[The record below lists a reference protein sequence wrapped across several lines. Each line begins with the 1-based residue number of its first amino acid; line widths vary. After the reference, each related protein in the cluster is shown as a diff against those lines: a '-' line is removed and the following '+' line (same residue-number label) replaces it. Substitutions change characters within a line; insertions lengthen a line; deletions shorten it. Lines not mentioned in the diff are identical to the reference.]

1 MTTTSIAQRAL
12 ISVYNKESLSDLATG
27 LSSLGIAIIATG
39 NTYKQLTQLG
49 IAVTEL
55 SDYTNFP
62 EIMDGRVKSLH
73 PKIHGGILARRAQDQ
88 DTLLAHQI
96 QPIDLVI
103 CNLYPFEQT
112 IKQPDCTIAD
122 AIEHIDIGGPTMI
135 RAAAKN
141 FNDVT
146 VVTDP
151 KDYLQLLDELKIH
164 GTTSLA
170 TRQHLACKAFQLIAH
185 YDNAIACYFSSQA
198 STDALT
204 KQLPPAISRQEK
216 QPLRYGENPH
226 QSAASF
232 KDNHFADE
240 GVLQASLIQGKPLSY
255 NNLIDSDATFNII
268 RSLSTTSPACV
279 IVKHATPCGVA
290 LDDDLT
296 QAYLKAYRCDPESA
310 FGGIIGIN
318 QPLTTALAE
327 HILQQQFTEVILAPS
342 VCAKAR
348 TLLQQKPNLRVLS
361 FGDRHLTPPTTTQ
374 LRSIS
379 GGIIAQEPDWQ
390 PLSLKDLKWVTQ
402 TTPSMIIQQDAIFAW
417 NVVKHVK
424 SNAIIYAKNKQTL
437 GIGSG
442 QTSRIFSAKI
452 AALRA
457 EQAELSLSGATMAS
471 DAFFPFADNVDL
483 AHQHGIECIIQPGGS
498 KRDPEVI
505 ARANQLNISMAFTKV
520 RHFLH

>member
-1 MTTTSIAQRAL
+1 MTTMSKAQCAL
-12 ISVYNKESLSDLATG
+12 ISVYHKEALSELATT

-39 NTYKQLTQLG
+39 NTYRQLTQRG
-49 IAVTEL
+49 IAATEL

-73 PKIHGGILARRAQDQ
+73 PKIHGGILARRTQDH
-88 DTLLAHQI
+88 DTLLKHQI
-96 QPIDLVI
+96 QPIDIVI
-103 CNLYPFEQT
+103 CNLYPFEET
-112 IKQPDCTIAD
+112 IQQPNCTLEE

-141 FNDVT
+141 FHDVT

-151 KDYLQLLDELKIH
+151 NDYPLIIEELKKQ
-164 GTTSLA
+164 GTTSLT
-170 TRQHLACKAFQLIAH
+170 TRQHLASKAFQLTAH
-185 YDNAIACYFSSQA
+185 YEQAIARYFSSPTQNN
-198 STDALT
+198 SLT
-204 KQLPPAISRQEK
+204 AQLPSVNTQTE
-216 QPLRYGENPH
+216 QSLRYGENPH

-232 KDNHFADE
+232 TAKPIADE
-240 GVLQASLIQGKPLSY
+240 GILQASLLQGKALSY

-268 RSLSTTSPACV
+268 RTLSATSPACV

-290 LDDDLT
+290 LHNDPI
-296 QAYLKAYRCDPESA
+296 QAYLNAYRCDPESA

-318 QPLTTALAE
+318 QPLTAALTE
-327 HILQQQFTEVILAPS
+327 RIMQQQFTEVILAPT
-342 VCAKAR
+342 VTEDAL
-348 TLLQQKPNLRVLS
+348 TLLKNKPNLRVLS
-361 FGDRHLTPPTTTQ
+361 FGDRHLQIPITTQ

-379 GGIIAQEPDWQ
+379 GGIIAQQPDWQ
-390 PLSLKDLKWVTQ
+390 PLTIQHLTWVTEI
-402 TTPSMIIQQDAIFAW
+402 TPPCTIQQDALFAW

-424 SNAIIYAKNKQTL
+424 SNAIVYAKDGQTL

-457 EQAELSLSGATMAS
+457 EQAGFTLSGAIMAS
-471 DAFFPFADNVDL
+471 DAFFPFADSIDL
-483 AHQHGIECIIQPGGS
+483 AHQHGINCIIQPGGS
-498 KRDPEVI
+498 KRDSEVI
-505 ARANQLNISMAFTKV
+505 ARANELNIAMAFTQV